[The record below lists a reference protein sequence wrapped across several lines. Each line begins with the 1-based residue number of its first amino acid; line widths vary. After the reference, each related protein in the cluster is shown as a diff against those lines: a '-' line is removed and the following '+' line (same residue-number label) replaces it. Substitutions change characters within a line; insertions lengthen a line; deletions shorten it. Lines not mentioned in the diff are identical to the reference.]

1 MRVVKLSD
9 LYKYDFYIKNLD
21 VLHAI
26 PKIEVE
32 NYQYKNIPVGH
43 LVYGSRGTAEYFNKN
58 TKITISPQT
67 LAYIPTGVTINFK
80 EDEDYEYYKI
90 YFNLYDSKT
99 NEEIIFSENPIIFL
113 EKTTTEIA
121 HQIYE
126 LTTIYAVNHEVGK
139 IKILSLLYSLFYSII
154 TSLDKNINRTHSSII
169 SNALI
174 FMQANYQHDFT
185 TKQLA
190 EMCNI
195 SEQYFRK
202 VFKKQM
208 KMTPTEYKNT
218 LRINRACN
226 ELNRSA
232 TIPIW
237 LLADA
242 TGFHNIQYFCETF
255 KKITGYSPLQYRN
268 NIKRKNEK

>member
-1 MRVVKLSD
+1 MRVVKISE
-9 LYKYDFYIKNLD
+9 LYKYDFYLKNLEIR
-21 VLHAI
+21 HFI

-43 LVYGSRGTAEYFNKN
+43 FVFGSHGTAEYFNKTMN
-58 TKITISPQT
+58 LKITPGT
-67 LAYIPTGVTINFK
+67 LAYIPTNATINFK
-80 EDEDYEYYKI
+80 EDENYEYYKI
-90 YFNLYDSKT
+90 YFNLYDIEAD
-99 NEEIIFSENPIIFL
+99 EEMIFSEKPIIFFNQ
-113 EKTTTEIA
+113 TSTEIA
-121 HQIYE
+121 NQIYE
-126 LTTIYAVNHEVGK
+126 LTTIYAINHEVGK

-154 TSLDKNINRTHSSII
+154 SALDNNISNSHSSII

-174 FMQANYQHDFT
+174 FMEANYQHDFT

-190 EMCNI
+190 EMCTI

-202 VFKKQM
+202 IFKKQM

-226 ELNRSA
+226 ELNRSS

-237 LLADA
+237 LLAEA

-268 NIKRKNEK
+268 NIKRQNEK